1 MKRIALLS
9 PILMLFSVSQAHG
22 QGDPLAPV
30 APMPTSSA
38 PMAGPSSGGDGHRPM
53 PTSLGLGFGWGF
65 PGGNVWQPNSASAR
79 IVLSDSLILEPRLNL
94 RYDRQSVDNS
104 AGVTQSNSV
113 LTTGVDVGV
122 RWLLMSRGPIDLA
135 ILAGA
140 GLSNTVVNAATD
152 TNSQHFGI
160 NWGVGLAWYLYKNW
174 SMSLDLMNPLFSLD
188 RTSMDG
194 GNTTSKIVA
203 GAIFQAPPNVLVMMH
218 LFF

>member
-1 MKRIALLS
+1 MKRIAVLTPFLVLLS
-9 PILMLFSVSQAHG
+9 ASQAYG

-30 APMPTSSA
+30 APMPA
-38 PMAGPSSGGDGHRPM
+38 AGPVAAPASGGDGFRPI

-65 PGGNVWQPNSASAR
+65 PGAEVWQPNSASAR

-135 ILAGA
+135 ALVGA
-140 GLSNTVVNAATD
+140 GLSNTVVDAAND
-152 TNSQHFGI
+152 TNSQRFGI

-174 SMSLDLMNPLFSLD
+174 SMSLDVLNPLFILD
-188 RTSMDG
+188 RTSVDG
-194 GNTTSKIVA
+194 GNTTSRITA
-203 GAIFQAPPNVLVMMH
+203 GAMFQAAPSVLVMFH